1 MKISAC
7 IITLNEERNLS
18 RCLKSLASLVD
29 EIVVVDSGS
38 TDETRTM
45 ARQFG
50 ARVVPHAWAGYV
62 AQKNFALDQA
72 SHPWVLS
79 IDADEEISPE
89 LGSAIA
95 GLKVSSAVDSPKG
108 PNGYRFSR
116 LVYYRAHWIKHGDW
130 YPDRLV
136 RLFRRSE
143 GRFTGGH
150 VHEKL
155 ELPGEHP
162 ILPGHLHHFT
172 YANAEDRNARCARYA
187 ELWAQ
192 SAHERGKCAG
202 KWSPPLHAVARFAKG
217 FFLKAGFLDGPIG
230 WDIAEGNAREVW
242 LKYDLLRK
250 MNAGKDLDKMSDD
263 VPEQGSLDLD
273 APKPPE
279 EPMVPEEA
287 IPLLTG
293 SEPSN
298 PEMSDPQPV
307 SQTLPGSKKRSS
319 KRSAV
324 VVGASV
330 MGSRLMGV
338 VREQIFAFMFGT
350 TMFADAFI
358 AAFRIPNLLRDLFA
372 EGALSTAFTTTF
384 TKTWEKEGADS
395 AWHLARLVLSALT
408 LILGAICIV
417 CIIFGPEVV
426 DLTSSGWGAKQP
438 ETFALT
444 VKMTRL
450 LFPFILFVSLAA
462 AVMGVLNSRHV
473 FGIPASASTVFN
485 IVSVVGGL
493 IFAIVFT
500 AVLRPTGFDWHHPQF
515 GQEAIFGW
523 CFGVLLGGL
532 AQLGMQLP
540 SLWQLGFRYKWQL
553 DFKDSAL
560 RTVMILMVPSAIAG
574 SAVQVNVLVNG
585 QFASYIPGHGPVS
598 WLYYAFRLVQ
608 LPIGIFGVAIATV
621 TLPAVARQH
630 ALDDLKAF
638 GKTVEEALRFGF
650 YLTLPASVGLAVV
663 AQPVIQ
669 LIYEHGTF
677 TASSTYQ
684 TALALQAYTIGL
696 AGYSGIKI
704 LVPCF
709 YAMQPPRFEPQTRK
723 TFWSS
728 FSHFVL
734 NVVLFTPARVSLIGI
749 AVNLGLCFVLY
760 YWFGLGHVG
769 LALTTGF
776 VAILNFLQLVYAIQK
791 KIDLG
796 APGDWLSFFAR
807 VTVATLACGLVV
819 LFGDQV
825 LLAHRSTHSVLG
837 AMILFL
843 NIILAGAVYFGTT
856 LLLRIPESVELMAI
870 IKRRMGRGRKG

>member
-1 MKISAC
+1 
-7 IITLNEERNLS
+7 LS
-18 RCLKSLASLVD
+18 
-29 EIVVVDSGS
+29 G
-38 TDETRTM
+38 
-45 ARQFG
+45 
-50 ARVVPHAWAGYV
+50 P
-62 AQKNFALDQA
+62 AQG
-72 SHPWVLS
+72 
-79 IDADEEISPE
+79 SPE
-89 LGSAIA
+89 SEIPAL
-95 GLKVSSAVDSPKG
+95 SS
-108 PNGYRFSR
+108 
-116 LVYYRAHWIKHGDW
+116 
-130 YPDRLV
+130 
-136 RLFRRSE
+136 
-143 GRFTGGH
+143 
-150 VHEKL
+150 
-155 ELPGEHP
+155 
-162 ILPGHLHHFT
+162 
-172 YANAEDRNARCARYA
+172 
-187 ELWAQ
+187 
-192 SAHERGKCAG
+192 
-202 KWSPPLHAVARFAKG
+202 
-217 FFLKAGFLDGPIG
+217 
-230 WDIAEGNAREVW
+230 
-242 LKYDLLRK
+242 
-250 MNAGKDLDKMSDD
+250 
-263 VPEQGSLDLD
+263 
-273 APKPPE
+273 
-279 EPMVPEEA
+279 
-287 IPLLTG
+287 

-298 PEMSDPQPV
+298 PDMSGTEPV
-307 SQTLPGSKKRSS
+307 SQAPPGPTKQSS
-319 KRSAV
+319 KRSAAI
-324 VVGASV
+324 VGISV

-395 AWHLARLVLSALT
+395 AWHLARLVLSTLT
-408 LILGAICIV
+408 LALGLV
-417 CIIFGPEVV
+417 CVLCVIFGPEVV
-426 DLTSSGWGAKQP
+426 YLTSSGWGAKQP

-462 AVMGVLNSRHV
+462 AAMGMLNARHI

-485 IVSVVGGL
+485 IVSVISGVILACLFEPQQDWLHPHFGER
-493 IFAIVFT
+493 
-500 AVLRPTGFDWHHPQF
+500 AV
-515 GQEAIFGW
+515 FGW

-532 AQLGMQLP
+532 AQLAIQLP
-540 SLWQLGFRYKWQL
+540 SLWNLGFRYKWQL
-553 DFKDSAL
+553 DFRDSAL

-650 YLTLPASVGLAVV
+650 YLTLPASVGLAVI

-677 TASSTYQ
+677 TAAGTAQ

-709 YAMQPPRFEPQTRK
+709 YAMQPPRFEPRAQSG
-723 TFWSS
+723 SS
-728 FSHFVL
+728 FSHFVR
-734 NVVLFTPARVSLIGI
+734 NVVLFTPARVSLTGI
-749 AVNLGLCFVLY
+749 ALNLVLCFVLFY
-760 YWFGLGHVG
+760 YLGLGHVG

-796 APGDWLSFFAR
+796 APGEWLSFFVR
-807 VTVATLACGLVV
+807 VTVATLACGGVV
-819 LFGDQV
+819 LLGDQV
-825 LLAHRSTHSVLG
+825 LLAHRTTHSLLG
-837 AMILFL
+837 AAILFL
-843 NIILAGAVYFGTT
+843 NIGVAGAVYFGLTV
-856 LLLRIPESVELMAI
+856 LLRVPESVEMVSF
-870 IKRRMGRGRKG
+870 IKRKFGGANPRT